1 MAIFG
6 ELSSLGHLFKK
17 TQELEILHAYLK
29 EIMQQGSG
37 ANQRVLNLD
46 PNTEF
51 QAPLGHGIFSIE
63 QSYCLEHAKESEK
76 GFFESHKQYVDF
88 QLIVKGVEGA
98 KVVDINQA
106 IIKTPYNEKRDLIVY
121 EPVQEASF
129 LRLDA
134 GMLAIFF
141 ESDAHALRFY
151 GESFEKYREEPI
163 FKAVVKVPKRLIK
176 LKL

>member
-6 ELSSLGHLFKK
+6 ELGSLGHLFKK

-29 EIMQQGSG
+29 DVMQKGSG

-63 QSYCLEHAKESEK
+63 QSYCLEHARESEK
-76 GFFESHKQYVDF
+76 GFFESHRQYVDF

-98 KVVDINQA
+98 KVVGINQA
-106 IIKTPYNEKRDLIVY
+106 TIKTPYDEKRDLIVY
-121 EPVQEASF
+121 EPVQETSF

-141 ESDAHALRFY
+141 ENDAHALRFY
-151 GESFEKYREEPI
+151 GESFEKYKAEPI
-163 FKAVVKVPKRLIK
+163 FKAVVKAPKGLIK

>member
-6 ELSSLGHLFKK
+6 ELGSLGHLFKK
-17 TQELEILHAYLK
+17 TQALEILHAYLK
-29 EIMQQGSG
+29 DVMQQGSG

-51 QAPLGHGIFSIE
+51 QVPLGHGIFSIE
-63 QSYCLEHAKESEK
+63 QSYCLEHARESEK

-88 QLIVKGVEGA
+88 QLIIKGVEGA

-106 IIKTPYNEKRDLIVY
+106 TIKTPYNEKRDLIVY
-121 EPVQEASF
+121 EPVSEASF
-129 LRLDA
+129 LRLRA

-151 GESFEKYREEPI
+151 GESFEKYKAEPI
-163 FKAVVKVPKRLIK
+163 FKAVIKAPKGLIK

>member
-17 TQELEILHAYLK
+17 TQELEILHAYLQDV
-29 EIMQQGSG
+29 MQKGSG

-76 GFFESHKQYVDF
+76 GFFESHRQYVDF
-88 QLIVKGVEGA
+88 QLIIKGVEGA
-98 KVVDINQA
+98 KVADINRA
-106 IIKTPYNEKRDLIVY
+106 VIKTPYDEKRDLIVY

-129 LRLDA
+129 LRLSA
-134 GMLAIFF
+134 GMLAIFL
-141 ESDAHALRFY
+141 ENDAHALRFY

-163 FKAVVKVPKRLIK
+163 FKAVVKMPKGLIK

>member
-6 ELSSLGHLFKK
+6 ELGSLGHLFKK

-37 ANQRVLNLD
+37 ANQRVLNLAS
-46 PNTEF
+46 NTEF
-51 QAPLGHGIFSIE
+51 QTPLGHGIFSIE

-88 QLIVKGVEGA
+88 QLVIKGVEGA
-98 KVVDINQA
+98 KVMDVSRA
-106 IIKTPYNEKRDLIVY
+106 MVKTPYDEKRDLIVY
-121 EPVQEASF
+121 EPVSEASF

-141 ESDAHALRFY
+141 ENDAHALRFY

-163 FKAVVKVPKRLIK
+163 FKAVVKAPKGLIK

>member
-37 ANQRVLNLD
+37 ANQRVLNLAI
-46 PNTEF
+46 NTEF

-63 QSYCLEHAKESEK
+63 QSYCLEHARESEK
-76 GFFESHKQYVDF
+76 GFFESHRQYVDF
-88 QLIVKGVEGA
+88 QLIIKGVEGA
-98 KVVDINQA
+98 KVADINRA
-106 IIKTPYNEKRDLIVY
+106 VIKIPYDEKRDLIVY
-121 EPVQEASF
+121 EPVSEASF
-129 LRLDA
+129 LRLNA
-134 GMLAIFF
+134 GMLAIFL
-141 ESDAHALRFY
+141 ENDVHALRFY

-163 FKAVVKVPKRLIK
+163 FKAVVKAPKGLIK

>member
-29 EIMQQGSG
+29 EIMQKGSK

-46 PNTEF
+46 SNTEF
-51 QAPLGHGIFSIE
+51 QTPLGHGIFSIE

-76 GFFESHKQYVDF
+76 GFFESHQQYVDF

-98 KVVDINQA
+98 KVADINRA
-106 IIKTPYNEKRDLIVY
+106 VIKTPYNEKRDLIVY

-134 GMLAIFF
+134 GMLAIFL
-141 ESDAHALRFY
+141 ENDVHALRFY

-163 FKAVVKVPKRLIK
+163 FKAVVKMPKGLIK

>member
-17 TQELEILHAYLK
+17 TQELEILHGYLK
-29 EIMQQGSG
+29 DVMQKGSG

-51 QAPLGHGIFSIE
+51 QTPLGHGIFSIE

-88 QLIVKGVEGA
+88 QMVVKGVEGA
-98 KVVDINQA
+98 KVVDVSRA
-106 IIKTPYNEKRDLIVY
+106 MVKTPYDEKRDLIVY
-121 EPVQEASF
+121 EPVSEASF

-141 ESDAHALRFY
+141 ENDAHALRFY
-151 GESFEKYREEPI
+151 GESFEKYRAEPI
-163 FKAVVKVPKRLIK
+163 FKAVVKAPKGLIK

>member
-29 EIMQQGSG
+29 DVMQKGSG

-76 GFFESHKQYVDF
+76 GFFESHKKYVDF
-88 QLIVKGVEGA
+88 QLVVKGVEGA
-98 KVVDINQA
+98 KVVDISRAMVKN
-106 IIKTPYNEKRDLIVY
+106 PYDEKRDLIVY
-121 EPVQEASF
+121 KLVSEASF
-129 LRLDA
+129 LRLNA

-141 ESDAHALRFY
+141 ENDVHALRFY
-151 GESFEKYREEPI
+151 EESFEKYREEPI
-163 FKAVVKVPKRLIK
+163 FKAVVKAPKGLIK

>member
-29 EIMQQGSG
+29 EIMQKGSG
-37 ANQRVLNLD
+37 ANQRVLDLN

-63 QSYCLEHAKESEK
+63 QSYCLEHVKESER

-98 KVVDINQA
+98 KVADINRA
-106 IIKTPYNEKRDLIVY
+106 VIKTPYDEKRDLIVY
-121 EPVQEASF
+121 ESVQEASF

-163 FKAVVKVPKRLIK
+163 FKAVVKAPKGLIK

>member
-29 EIMQQGSG
+29 DVMQKGSG
-37 ANQRVLNLD
+37 ANQRVLNLAF
-46 PNTEF
+46 NTEF

-63 QSYCLEHAKESEK
+63 QSYCLEHARESEK

-98 KVVDINQA
+98 KVVDTKKA
-106 IIKTPYNEKRDLIVY
+106 VIKTPYNEKRDLIVY

-141 ESDAHALRFY
+141 ENDVHALRFY
-151 GESFEKYREEPI
+151 GESFEKYKAEPI
-163 FKAVVKVPKRLIK
+163 FKAVVKAPKGLIK

>member
-17 TQELEILHAYLK
+17 TQELEILHEYLK
-29 EIMQQGSG
+29 EVMQKGSG

-51 QAPLGHGIFSIE
+51 QTPLGHGIFSIE
-63 QSYCLEHAKESEK
+63 QSYCLEHARESEK
-76 GFFESHKQYVDF
+76 GFFESHRQYVDF
-88 QLIVKGVEGA
+88 QLIIKGVEGA
-98 KVVDINQA
+98 KVADINRA
-106 IIKTPYNEKRDLIVY
+106 VIKTPYDEKRDLIVY
-121 EPVQEASF
+121 EPVSEASF
-129 LRLDA
+129 LRLNA
-134 GMLAIFF
+134 GMLAIFL

-163 FKAVVKVPKRLIK
+163 SKAVVKVPKGLIK

>member
-29 EIMQQGSG
+29 EVMQKGSG
-37 ANQRVLNLD
+37 ANQRVLNLE

-63 QSYCLEHAKESEK
+63 QSYCLEHARESKK

-88 QLIVKGVEGA
+88 QLIIKGVEGA

-106 IIKTPYNEKRDLIVY
+106 TIKTPYDEKRDLIVY

-134 GMLAIFF
+134 GMLAVFF

-151 GESFEKYREEPI
+151 GESFEKYRAEPI
-163 FKAVVKVPKRLIK
+163 FKAVVKAPKGLIK